1 MNMAH
6 FKTLSIE
13 EQADLY
19 IPSGP
24 GSFSELLKEFREGVI
39 EFNEIISPS
48 EIVDA
53 EMEFHEW
60 HLRRGRTIKE
70 MDEWV
75 VKMETI
81 DRYDKES
88 NGYKGFRN
96 KLYNDPDYIKWSDKY
111 CSDNGIKPRKSKD
124 TVNRVLLAGDS
135 WWNWKVGNK
144 RDHTG
149 TLDKTKHEFLN
160 PCFHYFKNIYDKN
173 KKNEEKNKRKR
184 KKIG

>member
-1 MNMAH
+1 MCIGTSLRSA
-6 FKTLSIE
+6 
-13 EQADLY
+13 
-19 IPSGP
+19 
-24 GSFSELLKEFREGVI
+24 
-39 EFNEIISPS
+39 FNERAGCDNITFIPCN
-48 EIVDA
+48 
-53 EMEFHEW
+53 
-60 HLRRGRTIKE
+60 TIKE

-88 NGYKGFRN
+88 NGYKDFRN

-173 KKNEEKNKRKR
+173 SFFIKQNSSLGALLGAFLVVVAQKCNT
-184 KKIG
+184 